1 MFKLGLKKIKKKFKI
16 LIFLKFK
23 KNSKKNKIK
32 TTKIINKLKICAIL
46 NCQRMIHFCQQQ
58 PAIVS
63 KIKCDN
69 LSLQWA
75 QLKHKKASSS
85 HSFHF
90 HYSQS
95 AILSSFAQTFTIS
108 LTYINI
114 FLNCTTMQQSLSYAK
129 LWISEKKNCWWACK
143 GNGNVVNVH
152 QNKFI

>member
-1 MFKLGLKKIKKKFKI
+1 
-16 LIFLKFK
+16 
-23 KNSKKNKIK
+23 
-32 TTKIINKLKICAIL
+32 
-46 NCQRMIHFCQQQ
+46 MIHFCQQQ

-114 FLNCTTMQQSLSYAK
+114 FLNCTPCSNLCHMLNYESARK
-129 LWISEKKNCWWACK
+129 KIVGEHVREMGMLWMYIKINLF
-143 GNGNVVNVH
+143 NGNEIWVPPLAT
-152 QNKFI
+152 FCF